1 MKSRTLALLKFFML
15 SVRSQNEATNTH
27 LMEKTAMI
35 RVGDTASKRNPPF
48 VK

>member
-1 MKSRTLALLKFFML
+1 MKSRTLALLKFFIA
-15 SVRSQNEATNTH
+15 SVISWNKARSIH
-27 LMEKTAMI
+27 LVGKSAMI